1 LWQDGLVA
9 GAHAGSVERAE
20 VDRAEPPRLLRRL
33 GSWDGALI
41 TVGAMLGS
49 GIFLTTGDIARRLPH
64 AGLILVLWVAGG
76 LLTLAGALTYA
87 ELGTMYPRAG
97 GQYHFLKEAY
107 GRLWGFLFGWTSFF
121 VIMTGGLATI
131 AVGFGEYLGAFL
143 PLFSSGHVLAR
154 AQVGPWTWTLSGGQL
169 GGALA
174 LALLTAVNYAGLR
187 HGAMVQNLA
196 TACKIL
202 LLLGLATL
210 GLAVPPAA
218 APDLFAPLPAS
229 GLVAGLGLGMVAVLW
244 TYDGWYVLT
253 FSAGEMRAPE
263 RTIPRGLV
271 AGVLAVAALYLVINW
286 VYLRALPPVRIGETT
301 RVAEAAASSL
311 FGARGAHVVSFAV
324 LLATFGCLASNVL
337 CCARIYLPM
346 AEDGLFFGA
355 LARIHPRHHT
365 PSASLLAQGAWGCTL
380 ALSGTFEQLYTCV
393 VFAGVLF
400 HAATGASVFVLRRTR
415 PDVARPYR
423 AWGYPVVPAAFVAAC
438 LLLVGTT
445 LAQAPAESLVG
456 LGLVATGL
464 PAYAFWQRRWQATVR
479 SVGTELGAERR

>member
-1 LWQDGLVA
+1 VTDARASVEQAGEGVA
-9 GAHAGSVERAE
+9 GG
-20 VDRAEPPRLLRRL
+20 PGLLRRL
-33 GSWDGALI
+33 GAWDGALI

-49 GIFLTTGDIARRLPH
+49 GIFLTTSDIARRMPH
-64 AGLILVLWVAGG
+64 AGLILVLWTAGG

-143 PLFSSGHVLAR
+143 PFFSTRHVLAR
-154 AQVGPWTWTLSGGQL
+154 APLGPWTWTLTGGQL

-174 LALLTAVNYAGLR
+174 LAVLTAVNYAGLK
-187 HGAMVQNLA
+187 HGALVQNVA
-196 TACKIL
+196 TGLKVA
-202 LLLGLATL
+202 LLLGLAGV
-210 GLAVPPAA
+210 GLVVPAA
-218 APDLFAPLPAS
+218 ATPDLFAPLPAS

-244 TYDGWYVLT
+244 TFDGWYVLT

-271 AGVLAVAALYLVINW
+271 TGVLGVAALYLVINW
-286 VYLRALPPVRIGETT
+286 VYLRALPPARIGETA
-301 RVAEAAASSL
+301 RVAEAAAGSL
-311 FGARGAHVVSFAV
+311 FGAGGARVVSLAV

-346 AEDGLFFGA
+346 AEDGLFFRS
-355 LARIHPRHHT
+355 LTRIHPRYHT

-415 PDVARPYR
+415 PDVPRPYR
-423 AWGYPVVPAAFVAAC
+423 AWGYPFVPAAFVAAC

-445 LAQAPAESLVG
+445 LAQAPGESLVG

-464 PAYAFWQRRWQATVR
+464 PAYAFWQRRWQASIR
-479 SVGTELGAERR
+479 PVGASLGPERR